1 MRKLSFLANLSAI
14 SVLIALAE
22 MVGAKEGLGYMIR
35 NSWEFL
41 AVDTMYAGILVI
53 ALIGFAVTVFFTEIE
68 RMLVPWNAAR

>member
-22 MVGAKEGLGYMIR
+22 MVGAKEGLDMIW

-53 ALIGFAVTVFFTEIE
+53 ALIGFALTVFFTEIE
-68 RMLVPWNAAR
+68 RILVPWNAAR